1 MPAGQQAVYKYI
13 FAFRASTS
21 HPVIIAES
29 RPPSSSSKI
38 EFPPHI
44 HSTDKGKGKQAESYD
59 LNKGANYQAQW
70 AAQRTAISRDSGPIQ
85 SVNQSQTRSLADPER
100 MS

>member
-1 MPAGQQAVYKYI
+1 MPAGQQTDSVQVH
-13 FAFRASTS
+13 FCFCASTS

-38 EFPPHI
+38 EFLPHI
-44 HSTDKGKGKQAESYD
+44 HSTDKGKGKQAKSSD
-59 LNKGANYQAQW
+59 LNRSANYQAQW
-70 AAQRTAISRDSGPIQ
+70 AAQRTAISRDSGLIQ
-85 SVNQSQTRSLADPER
+85 SVNQSQTRSLPEER